1 MQVKLAAV
9 LSTRQQKML
18 EQYCIEQ
25 VNQWSEYWFG
35 FPAKQCEVDFNNR
48 LFAQLPDLA
57 DCQCC
62 HNGVAL
68 HYPSVA
74 TLAVFLLAVPI
85 QEQTLVTHEDDLVQ
99 QFSSSVLDDLSS
111 RFLSGDTVSGAAVEL
126 QQWQLNLAFFVGD
139 EQLTLRFSARWVQ
152 SALMQL
158 ETPDPKTPKP
168 AVITRENALLPE
180 RITVAPHIPP
190 VTVPLKQL
198 LELKIGAII
207 KLPQPIAEPISLV
220 SDNNIVSISGYLVNQ
235 LGNKALYL
243 TGRQHEQN

>member
-9 LSTRQQKML
+9 LSARQEQTL
-18 EQYCIEQ
+18 EQYCIKR
-25 VNQWSEYWFG
+25 VNQWSEHWFG
-35 FPAKQCEVDFNNR
+35 FPAKQCETDFNNR

-68 HYPSVA
+68 HYQSAA

-111 RFLSGDTVSGAAVEL
+111 RFLSDDAASGAAVE
-126 QQWQLNLAFFVGD
+126 QEQWQLNLTFFVGD
-139 EQLTLRFSARWVQ
+139 EQLTLRFSARWVH
-152 SALMQL
+152 SVLMQL
-158 ETPDPKTPKP
+158 ETPDPKMPKP
-168 AVITRENALLPE
+168 AVITRENALLSE
-180 RITVAPHIPP
+180 RITIAPRIPP

-207 KLPQPIAEPISLV
+207 KLPQPIAEPISLF